1 MNWWIMS
8 DLNQIAAQRKKYLSP
23 SFSLSYETPLHIV
36 KGQAQ
41 YLYTSNGDRYLDAVN
56 NIQHVG
62 HCHPV
67 VVQAAQKQ
75 YELLNTN
82 TRYLDATIVNY
93 AKALISHLPEGLD
106 VCYFT
111 NSGSESNDLAL
122 RLARTA
128 TGSMETIVLDG
139 AYHGHVSS
147 LIEVSPYK
155 HNAKG
160 GTGPPDFV
168 YTVPM
173 PDAYRGKYRG
183 NNAGKEYLNELKNI
197 LEQLKKNNKKISAFI
212 VEPIMGC
219 GGQLILPKNFLKE
232 AFDLVRT
239 TGGIC
244 IADEVQIGFGRMGTN
259 FWGFETENV
268 VPDIVTMG
276 KSMGNG
282 HPLSA
287 VVTTKKI
294 ADLFDNGM
302 EYFNSFGGNP
312 VSCAVGHAVLNVI
325 KDEELQKNALDV
337 GIYLKERLNDLKEQF
352 PIIGD
357 VRGRGLFLGVE
368 LVKNEN
374 LLPAKT
380 EAHSIVNQMKEN
392 NILLSIDG
400 PDHNVIKI
408 KPPLVFNKENADE
421 LVLTFSKV
429 LSNIANGF

>member
-1 MNWWIMS
+1 MS
-8 DLNQIAAQRKKYLSP
+8 DLNQIATQRKKYLSP

-75 YELLNTN
+75 YEVLNTN

-93 AKALISHLPEGLD
+93 AKALTNHLPKGLD

-244 IADEVQIGFGRMGTN
+244 IADEVQIGFGRMGTK